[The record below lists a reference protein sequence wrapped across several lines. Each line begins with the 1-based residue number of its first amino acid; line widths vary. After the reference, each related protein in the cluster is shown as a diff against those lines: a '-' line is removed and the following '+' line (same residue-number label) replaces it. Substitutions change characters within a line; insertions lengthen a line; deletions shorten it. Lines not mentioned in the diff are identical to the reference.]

1 MNLFDCIVKRVKA
14 FNMPASLYVVEII
27 LTYVLIRNMNLFYY
41 LEVSGWTDNWIRN
54 TILIVILIVM
64 TTLTIRAMIGIPS
77 SDRYSWRT
85 TVRTLI
91 ILIPMTVIYYVFELG
106 YFFIDP
112 WVLVLIMSVSIGIMF
127 LPSVRRY
134 HIPPMRKVPPL
145 KEWVRFILI
154 RPEETEYRYRFVYEE
169 KDEN

>member
-1 MNLFDCIVKRVKA
+1 MDLFGGIIRRIKA
-14 FNMPASLYVVEII
+14 VNMPPSMYIVEFI

-41 LEVSGWTDNWIRN
+41 LEINGWSREWVQSTFLM
-54 TILIVILIVM
+54 TIVII
-64 TTLTIRAMIGIPS
+64 TTILTIRAMIGIPS

-91 ILIPMTVIYYVFELG
+91 ILIPMTVFYYVFEFG

-112 WVLVLIMSVSIGIMF
+112 WVLLLIMSVSIGIMF

-134 HIPPMRKVPPL
+134 HIPPMRKVPPI
-145 KEWVRFILI
+145 KEWVKFIFI
-154 RPEETEYRYRFVYEE
+154 RPQETEYEYRFVYSE
-169 KDEN
+169 KK